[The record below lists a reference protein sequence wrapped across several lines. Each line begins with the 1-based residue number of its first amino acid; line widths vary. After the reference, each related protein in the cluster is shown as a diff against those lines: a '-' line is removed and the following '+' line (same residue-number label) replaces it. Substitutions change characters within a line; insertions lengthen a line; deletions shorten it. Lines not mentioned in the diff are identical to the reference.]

1 MIVWIDFSD
10 HGYSDTHTVP
20 YWNEVQW
27 NAQYPIGGYKTDHR
41 LDSNK
46 NVRKRVAKE
55 WENYRQ
61 KIERGITEK
70 RIFYSL
76 VTGLPPGF
84 CAADKESGGE
94 GISGAELDRKKTV
107 GAYQCVKDSF
117 KIQPEQMD
125 LKGRQRNSNYRC
137 KIVAIILLD

>member
-1 MIVWIDFSD
+1 M
-10 HGYSDTHTVP
+10 P

-61 KIERGITEK
+61 KIEVRK
-70 RIFYSL
+70 AL
-76 VTGLPPGF
+76 F
-84 CAADKESGGE
+84 C
-94 GISGAELDRKKTV
+94 
-107 GAYQCVKDSF
+107 
-117 KIQPEQMD
+117 
-125 LKGRQRNSNYRC
+125 
-137 KIVAIILLD
+137 